1 MARAHTAAY
10 EIDTFDPADRPA
22 FCSLYEEVF
31 GMGRSTAWFR
41 WKFQENP
48 AADHVSIVVAR
59 DGNDLIGCRSLLPM
73 TVVVDGELRLA
84 YQPCDTMV
92 HPDHRR
98 RGVFSRM
105 NEAAVERYAHGE
117 PAFFFNFPNA
127 QSKPG
132 NVEQGWHEV
141 GTVPMYYRPQNA
153 VAASRQLAAARR
165 GPAATDWKPSI
176 VEGGTWPAISPVGD
190 VQRAIDELL
199 VERTMTVRRY
209 VTPADA
215 PLESVYRRAVPDGIH
230 AVRNEAF
237 YDWRFDSPLYEYEAY
252 VGFRNG
258 EPTAA
263 VVVSPVGG
271 CLRLIDVLPRDV
283 DAERD
288 GVEALLV
295 RAFDDHGST
304 DEIGY
309 VAAFGDVLPRPL
321 RLRFYPDTRFP
332 LSTLADPTSRSLLV
346 RRLGELS
353 IEDRP
358 IDDWTLSWFDL
369 DAV

>member
-31 GMGRSTAWFR
+31 GMERSTAWFR
-41 WKFQENP
+41 WKFQDNP

-59 DGNDLIGCRSLLPM
+59 NGNDLIGCRSFLPM
-73 TVVVDGELRLA
+73 TVAVDGESRLA

-98 RGVFSRM
+98 QGVFTRM
-105 NEAAVERYAHGE
+105 NEAAIERYADGE

-132 NVEQGWHEV
+132 NVEQGWREV
-141 GTVPMYYRPQNA
+141 GTVPMYYRPQN
-153 VAASRQLAAARR
+153 VVVASRQLAAARR
-165 GPAATDWKPSI
+165 GPTGTGRTASI
-176 VEGGTWPAISPVGD
+176 AERGNWPAITPIGD
-190 VQRAIDELL
+190 VQLALDDLL
-199 VERTMTVRRY
+199 FERTVTVRHY
-209 VTPADA
+209 ETPADA
-215 PLESVYRRAVPDGIH
+215 PLEAVYRRAVPDGIH
-230 AVRNEAF
+230 AVRDDAF
-237 YDWRFDSPLYEYEAY
+237 YDWRFDNPLYEYEAY

-258 EPTAA
+258 TPVAA
-263 VVVSPVGG
+263 VVVSPVEG
-271 CLRLIDVLPRDV
+271 CLRLVDVLPRDV

-288 GVEALLV
+288 GVEALLAW
-295 RAFDDHGST
+295 AFDDHGT
-304 DEIGY
+304 AADVGY

-321 RLRFYPDTRFP
+321 RYRFYPDTRFP
-332 LSTLADPTSRSLLV
+332 LSTLAAPTSRSLLV
-346 RRLGELS
+346 RRLDS
-353 IEDRP
+353 SSVADRP
-358 IDDWTLSWFDL
+358 IDAWTLSWFDL